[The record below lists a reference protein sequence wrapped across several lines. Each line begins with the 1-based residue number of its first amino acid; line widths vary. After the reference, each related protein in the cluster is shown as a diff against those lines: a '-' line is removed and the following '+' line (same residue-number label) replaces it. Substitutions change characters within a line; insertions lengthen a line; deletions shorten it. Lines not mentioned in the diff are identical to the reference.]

1 MIRRPPRSTRT
12 DTLLPYTTLFRSEVP
27 DGDGPCALKRAGR
40 DRIRHDRYLD
50 AECEASRGAE
60 FTIVALVWID
70 LEPHLHGAIAV
81 LLRRRI
87 LSCEIGKSTRLTS
100 SH

>member
-1 MIRRPPRSTRT
+1 MIRRPPRATRT
-12 DTLLPYTTLFRSEVP
+12 DTRFPGTTRFRS

-40 DRIRHDRYLD
+40 DRISHDRYLD

-60 FTIVALVWID
+60 FTIVARVWID